1 MCSVSSREA
10 ISLGGNTEA
19 RRGDAVIPAT
29 QFEAYTALWCFP
41 SPRGYEY
48 TPVTVKTAPNTM
60 NCVETSHG
68 FVHVRELVGV
78 E

>member
-1 MCSVSSREA
+1 MIRTA
-10 ISLGGNTEA
+10 
-19 RRGDAVIPAT
+19 
-29 QFEAYTALWCFP
+29 QFEPYTALWCFP